1 MDVWLSLL
9 FSYSSFKS
17 PFFQLDGLRLL
28 AIMQNRR
35 ASPLHMLLLG
45 VKHRP
50 TWRLW
55 LAARLIRVKEQGGT
69 KKKLR
74 VGREQLSRYM
84 YMLDAGE
91 SDARRMKAKSKH
103 SPISLRGKGRR
114 GRERERRHVQNVR
127 RRLIIDFFF

>member
-1 MDVWLSLL
+1 M
-9 FSYSSFKS
+9 
-17 PFFQLDGLRLL
+17 P
-28 AIMQNRR
+28 
-35 ASPLHMLLLG
+35 LLG

-55 LAARLIRVKEQGGT
+55 LAARLIRVKEQGVT

-74 VGREQLSRYM
+74 VGRGQLSRYM

-103 SPISLRGKGRR
+103 SPISLRGKGRA
-114 GRERERRHVQNVR
+114 RERGTTARTDRTSPVNR
-127 RRLIIDFFF
+127 PFF